1 MNILHVCCNFD
12 PISGGGEAE
21 RTLQM
26 SKALLA
32 SGVSCKILTVDTGLS
47 QERMSLLGSGIV
59 IALPCVSRR
68 FYIPWVTPKKI
79 KKLVAEADVIHLI
92 GHWNLLNAL
101 VYWAARRSQTPYVVC
116 PAGATS
122 IFGRSKIIKRIYNK
136 IVGSSIFKNADACI
150 AVTEQEAAHLLQV
163 GARPGK
169 VLVIQN
175 AIAASDFSVEN
186 TEAFRRKF
194 NLNDRRFILFVGRLN
209 EIKGPDLLLEAFH
222 QLKDL
227 LPDVDLLF
235 VGPDGG
241 MLSVLEASV
250 QRANSAGRV
259 RFIGYLGGSD
269 KTAAYQA
276 AEVLVIPSR
285 LEAMSIVA
293 LEAGIC
299 GTPVVLTD
307 QCGFGQLSDA
317 GGGWVVSATATGL
330 AEGIA
335 QVFNNP
341 RSRQLA
347 AVAIKRYVAELY
359 TWDAVVLVYKNMY
372 QKILDDIA
380 LKNS

>member
-47 QERMSLLGSGIV
+47 QERMSLLGPDIV

-101 VYWAARRSQTPYVVC
+101 VYWAARRIQTPYVVC
-116 PAGATS
+116 PAGAAS
-122 IFGRSKIIKRIYNK
+122 IFGRSKLMKRIYNK

-163 GARPGK
+163 GARPGT

-241 MLSVLEASV
+241 MLNVLEASV

-347 AVAIKRYVAELY
+347 AIAIKRYVAELY
-359 TWDAVVLVYKNMY
+359 TWDVVVLVYKNMY

>member
-12 PISGGGEAE
+12 PITGGGEAE

-26 SKALLA
+26 CKALLA
-32 SGVSCKILTVDTGLS
+32 SGISCKILTTDTGLT
-47 QERMSLLGSGIV
+47 QQRRSLLGTGIV
-59 IALPCVSRR
+59 IALPCISRR
-68 FYIPWVTPKKI
+68 FYIPWVSPKRI
-79 KKLVAEADVIHLI
+79 KQLVAEADVVHLI

-101 VYWAARRSQTPYVVC
+101 VYWAARRNKTPYVVC
-116 PAGATS
+116 PAGAAS
-122 IFGRSKIIKRIYNK
+122 IFGRSKLLKRIYNR
-136 IVGSSIFKNADACI
+136 IVGTSIFKNAEVCI
-150 AVTEQEAAHLLQV
+150 SVTEQEATYLVQA

-175 AIAASDFSVEN
+175 AISASDFYAED
-186 TEAFRRKF
+186 TEAFRKKF
-194 NLNDRRFILFVGRLN
+194 KLNDRQFILFVGRLN

-241 MLSVLEASV
+241 MLNALEASV
-250 QRANSAGRV
+250 QQAHSAGRV

-269 KTAAYQA
+269 KTAAYKA
-276 AEVLVIPSR
+276 AEILVIPSR

-307 QCGFGQLSDA
+307 QCGFGQLSEV
-317 GGGWVVSATATGL
+317 GGGWVVSATAGGL
-330 AEGIA
+330 AEGILN
-335 QVFNNP
+335 VFNNP
-341 RSRQLA
+341 GSRQLA
-347 AVAIKRYVAELY
+347 ANAIKRYVAQRY
-359 TWDAVVLVYKNMY
+359 TWDAVVLVYKSMY
-372 QKILDDIA
+372 EEILD
-380 LKNS
+380 NSGLRKS

>member
-12 PISGGGEAE
+12 PITGGGEAE

-26 SKALLA
+26 CKALLA
-32 SGVSCKILTVDTGLS
+32 SGISCKILTTDTGLT
-47 QERMSLLGSGIV
+47 QQRRSLLGSDIV
-59 IALPCVSRR
+59 IALPCISRR
-68 FYIPWVTPKKI
+68 FYIPWVTPKRI
-79 KKLVAEADVIHLI
+79 KQLVAEADVIHFI

-101 VYWAARRSQTPYVVC
+101 VYWAARFSKTPYVVC
-116 PAGATS
+116 PAGAAS
-122 IFGRSKIIKRIYNK
+122 IFGRSKLLKRIYNR
-136 IVGSSIFKNADACI
+136 IVGTSIFKNADVCI
-150 AVTEQEAAHLLQV
+150 AVTEQEAAYLLQA
-163 GARPGK
+163 GARPDK

-175 AIAASDFSVEN
+175 AISASDFYAEN
-186 TEAFRRKF
+186 TQAFRKKF
-194 NLNDRRFILFVGRLN
+194 KLSDRQFILFVGRLN

-227 LPDVDLLF
+227 LPNVDLLF

-241 MLSVLEASV
+241 MLNALEASV
-250 QRANSAGRV
+250 QQAQSAGRV

-269 KTAAYQA
+269 KTAAYKS

-307 QCGFGQLSDA
+307 QCGFGQLSEV
-317 GGGWVVSATATGL
+317 GGGWVVSATAGGL
-330 AEGIA
+330 AEGILN
-335 QVFNNP
+335 VFNNP
-341 RSRQLA
+341 ESRQLA
-347 AVAIKRYVAELY
+347 ANAIKRYVAQRY

-372 QKILDDIA
+372 EEILD
-380 LKNS
+380 NSVLRKS

>member
-12 PISGGGEAE
+12 PVTGGGEAE

-26 SKALLA
+26 TKALLA
-32 SGVSCKILTVDTGLS
+32 SGRSCRILTIDTGLS
-47 QERMSLLGSGIV
+47 RQRRSLLGSDIV

-68 FYIPWVTPKKI
+68 FYIPWVSPKRI

-116 PAGATS
+116 PAGAAS
-122 IFGRSKIIKRIYNK
+122 IFGRSKLLKLIYNK
-136 IVGSSIFKNADACI
+136 IVGTSIFENADACI
-150 AVTEQEAAHLLQV
+150 AVTDQEVAHLLLV
-163 GARPGK
+163 GARPDK

-175 AIAASDFSVEN
+175 AIAASDFDAES
-186 TEAFRRKF
+186 TEAFRKKF
-194 NLNDRRFILFVGRLN
+194 KLGDRRFILFVGRLN
-209 EIKGPDLLLEAFH
+209 EIKGPDLLLQAFH
-222 QLKDL
+222 QLKDVL
-227 LPDVDLLF
+227 QDVDLLF

-241 MLSVLEASV
+241 MLNGLEASV
-250 QRANSAGRV
+250 QQAHSAGRV

-269 KTAAYQA
+269 KTAAYKA
-276 AEVLVIPSR
+276 AEILVIPSR

-307 QCGFGQLSDA
+307 QCGFGQLSEV
-317 GGGWVVSATATGL
+317 GGGWVVSATARGL

-335 QVFNNP
+335 NVFNNP
-341 RSRQLA
+341 GSRQLA
-347 AVAIKRYVAELY
+347 AIAIKRYVAENY
-359 TWDAVVLVYKNMY
+359 TWDAVILVYKNMY
-372 QKILDDIA
+372 AKILHDIEQRK
-380 LKNS
+380 L